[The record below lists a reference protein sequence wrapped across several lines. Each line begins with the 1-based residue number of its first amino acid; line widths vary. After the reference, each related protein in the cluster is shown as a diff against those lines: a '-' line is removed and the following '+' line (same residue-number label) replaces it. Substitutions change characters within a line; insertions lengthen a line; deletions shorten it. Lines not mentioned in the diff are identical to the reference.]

1 MKLFK
6 KSIGVAV
13 ASLAVCASLSL
24 ASCSNNDGDVAINNL
39 DLLLSEKTETA
50 LEGNLEVPYSVKIKD
65 NEYVVKYTTNSESA
79 TVSSSSETKKA
90 EIVINQTG
98 EEQSF
103 TLTAKV
109 ENASK
114 SWDFKIAAKDTSMIK
129 TQAEIDAMENHMD
142 YATWASAG
150 SGQDALIQGYVTWA
164 HDFSASYG
172 NASVWLQDDQG
183 GYYAYRI
190 AISSQADYDEYL
202 KIGSKIAIVGKT
214 SPYNGWQEMG
224 SGCKYY
230 YIKDAT
236 PKTYEY
242 VDVTASLS
250 AVTADSATALNLQN
264 QKVKVTGKVT
274 SVPEYS
280 SSSMTMGLSIGGQ
293 DYKVFYKS
301 NYMGTLPTDLASKLQ
316 VGYTIE
322 VAGFTSVSNKALQ
335 ICPVEADALKVLS
348 TEVTDQ
354 DRVNGAVAEV
364 KNQAIS
370 LEYYDSLSTPIELIT
385 TTKNE
390 CSVSYALSALENN
403 GGTGAITL
411 TDGNKFGVTV
421 DYAKVTT
428 AKLTATITKADAQA
442 KTVEW
447 VIKTI
452 TSDDVLKDITSE
464 VKEQDINLTFT
475 ETGARERLLEPTSPS
490 SVKTLDVTYTVAQN
504 DGFVVL
510 GTIETTGQQYFDIKK
525 IPSDQEGVIRVA
537 LTATIAYDGKTATV
551 TFTIL
556 LKASFNAWEAYY
568 YAADDAKLGS
578 ITGIV
583 TTVGNK
589 SNVDASK
596 TKQNYAMIQT
606 EHGSVY
612 VFSNSIEKTAWN
624 AKFVVG
630 NKVTISSGKKDIFN
644 GLHEYVISDMKTVK
658 VDKTGET
665 VPAATDISQMVS
677 TGANLEQLQGAKVK
691 ITGTAVVDD
700 SKCYI
705 KVGDKQ
711 IYIYEDKTFATVD
724 LGKNFTAGSTN
735 CTVEGVLAWYKGAQ
749 IIPTQLTGFIVPE
762 PEPTPDPEPV
772 GNQIVFNLA
781 RAESSY
787 ATTAPEQNVTSLLTD
802 SDLLTIM
809 AIQNDYTKWTTYENS
824 GFVYFSKTD
833 LRIYGSGANGNGS
846 GLKITIA
853 SGYVIDT
860 ITVVADKP
868 ASMTVYA
875 GETAVTGVEN
885 VFTING
891 STASFKQTLDEKDKT
906 TVKISSIIVTYK
918 PAA

>member
-24 ASCSNNDGDVAINNL
+24 ASCSNNDGDVAMTNL
-39 DLLLSEKTETA
+39 DLLLSEKTESP

-65 NEYVVKYTTNSESA
+65 NEYVVKYTTNSDSA

-129 TQAEIDAMENHMD
+129 TQAEIDAMEHHMD
-142 YATWASAG
+142 YNTWASAS
-150 SGQDALIQGYVTWA
+150 SGVDSLIQGYVTWA

-172 NASVWLQDDQG
+172 NASVWLQDDNG

-202 KIGSKIAIVGKT
+202 KIGSKIAIAGKT

-230 YIKDAT
+230 YISDAA

-242 VDVTASLS
+242 KDVTASLS
-250 AVTADSATALNLQN
+250 LVTADSADALKLQN

-274 SVPEYS
+274 SVPEYNNA
-280 SSSMTMGLSIGGQ
+280 SMTMGISIGGQ

-301 NYMGTLPTDLASKLQ
+301 NYMGELPKDLATKLQ
-316 VGYTIE
+316 VGYSIE
-322 VAGFTSVSNKALQ
+322 VTGLTSVSNKALQ
-335 ICPVEADALKVLS
+335 ICPVEADSLRILS

-385 TTKNE
+385 TTTNE

-403 GGTGAITL
+403 GGTGTITL

-428 AKLTATITKADAQA
+428 AKLTATITKADAEA

-447 VIKTI
+447 EIKTI
-452 TSDDVLKDITSE
+452 TSDDVLKEITNE
-464 VKEQDINLTFT
+464 VKDQDVNLIFT
-475 ETGARERLLEPTSPS
+475 ETGARERLLKPSSPS

-504 DGFVVL
+504 DGFVTL

-525 IPSDQEGVIRVA
+525 IPSEQEGVIQVV
-537 LTATIAYDGKTATV
+537 LTATITYDGKTSTV
-551 TFTIL
+551 NFTIL
-556 LKASFNAWEAYY
+556 LKKSFNDWEAYY
-568 YAADDAKLGS
+568 YAVDDAKLGS

-589 SNVDASK
+589 SNADASK

-606 EHGSVY
+606 EHGPVY

-630 NKVTISSGKKDIFN
+630 NKVTISSGKKDIYN
-644 GLHEYVISDMKTVK
+644 GLHEYVVSDMKNVK

-665 VPAATDISQMVS
+665 VPAATDISEMVS
-677 TGANLEQLQGAKVK
+677 TGASLEQLQGAKVK
-691 ITGTAVVDD
+691 ITGTAVVDG

-711 IYIYEDKTFATVD
+711 ILIYEDKSFATVD
-724 LGKNFTAGSTN
+724 LEKNFTNGSTD
-735 CTVEGVLAWYKGAQ
+735 CTVEGIIAWYKGAQ
-749 IIPTQLTGFIVPE
+749 IIPTQLIGFDA

-781 RAESSY
+781 RTETVY
-787 ATTAPEQNVTSLLTD
+787 ANTAPEQNVTSLLTD
-802 SDLLTIM
+802 SELLTIM
-809 AIQNDYTKWTTYENS
+809 ALQNDYTKWTTYDNS

-833 LRIYGSGANGNGS
+833 LRIYGSDANGNGS

-860 ITVVADKP
+860 ITIVADKP

-891 STASFKQTLDEKDKT
+891 STVSFKQTLDEKDKT

-918 PAA
+918 QAA